1 MSIRRIVCLA
11 NSYKHDHRCVAG
23 ISLVTKRWV
32 RLVGR
37 TVPGCLTREETCYAD
52 GNEAALLDVF
62 EAELDEPCASNCHPE
77 DVFVTG
83 KKWRP
88 IRRFDE
94 PKDVQFLTSY
104 ENKNPALLQGYGDR
118 VYERKIQGTPV
129 DHSLELI
136 HPFDLWWWIRDET
149 GVRKNR
155 ALFRVGGASRTR
167 YDLAVT
173 DPVWLA
179 KMHPLPPGVYPDS
192 RFCPDKSSRTLLTV
206 SLSEPFEK
214 FHYKIVAGVMHLP
227 A

>member
-1 MSIRRIVCLA
+1 MRLHRIVCLA

-23 ISLVTKRWV
+23 ISLATKKWV

-37 TVPGCLTREETCYAD
+37 SVRGCLTREETGYAD
-52 GNEAALLDVF
+52 GNEAAPLDVF
-62 EAELDEPCASNCHPE
+62 EAELDEPCPSNCHPE

-94 PKDVQFLTSY
+94 PNDKQFLTGY
-104 ENKNPALLQGYGDR
+104 LNKSPALLQGYGDR
-118 VYERKIQGTPV
+118 VYERKVQSTPV

-136 HPFDLWWWIRDET
+136 HPFDLWWWIRDQT

-155 ALFRVGGASRTR
+155 ALFRVGGVNRTR

-179 KMHPLPPGVYPDS
+179 RMHPLAPGVYPHS
-192 RFCPDKSSRTLLTV
+192 RFCSEKSSRTLLTV

-214 FHYKIVAGVMHLP
+214 FHYKIVAGVIDLP